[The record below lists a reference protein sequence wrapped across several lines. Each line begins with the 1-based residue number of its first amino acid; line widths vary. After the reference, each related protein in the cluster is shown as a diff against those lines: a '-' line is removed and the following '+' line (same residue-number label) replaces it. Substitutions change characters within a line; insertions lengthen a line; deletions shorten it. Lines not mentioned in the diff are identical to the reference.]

1 MTVVDPATSTTLDL
15 TVLLGDWRNTNAAGS
30 ISRIVCEPAG
40 AGRMSVHCYGRCVPE
55 ERDWG
60 VVEAPTFAFTF
71 EGREAGAFS
80 ARYDFGFEEVR
91 MQANVKAGVL
101 VVATFN
107 SFRDQS
113 GRSNYFDREFFYR
126 TRR

>member
-1 MTVVDPATSTTLDL
+1 MTAMASEIAAALDL
-15 TVLLGDWRNTNAAGS
+15 GVLLGDWRNTNAAGS
-30 ISRIVCEPAG
+30 ISRIVCQPAAPG
-40 AGRMSVHCYGRCVPE
+40 KMTVHCYGRCLPE
-55 ERDWG
+55 TRDWG
-60 VVEAPTFAFTF
+60 VAEAPVFAFTF
-71 EGREAGAFS
+71 DGKEAGAFS

-107 SFRDQS
+107 SFRDES

-126 TRR
+126 TRQ